1 MYHYFSFTFYLL
13 ISQCYP
19 QLNISY
25 LKKDQNL
32 EVKRS
37 ARRQV
42 TLIRELQR
50 TDKGGGHFPKPRKKT
65 FHWFEIYNPLMQ
77 FRNAVH
83 RAFFLGSTLWW
94 CFGLRFLATP
104 WTAAYQAPSSM
115 GFSRQE
121 YWSGLP
127 LPSPGLR
134 LAPSKDPYLATFSQP
149 INS

>member
-1 MYHYFSFTFYLL
+1 MAVQPSPASISRVFSSSQTETLCPLNTNSLIPLPSPDHNYATFQLFYFMFRYIADT
-13 ISQCYP
+13 QK
-19 QLNISY
+19 LNISY

-83 RAFFLGSTLWW
+83 RAFFLGSTL
-94 CFGLRFLATP
+94 
-104 WTAAYQAPSSM
+104 
-115 GFSRQE
+115 
-121 YWSGLP
+121 
-127 LPSPGLR
+127 
-134 LAPSKDPYLATFSQP
+134 
-149 INS
+149 